1 MKSITLRK
9 ADELIPQV
17 ESILDRVFAQVRGL
31 VPDAELHHI
40 GATALPGALTKG
52 DVDVL
57 LRVTPARFQS
67 AVDVLRPHFAVK
79 QPVNWTSEFAS
90 FGDDVGH
97 DLPVGIQ
104 VVVKDSSADF
114 LLYLRDYFTARP
126 EALSEYNRLKVAHA
140 DEGEEG
146 YWRAK
151 DEFFARILASRKR

>member
-1 MKSITLRK
+1 MTSITLRK
-9 ADELIPQV
+9 ADDLRPQV
-17 ESILDRVFAQVRGL
+17 EGILRRVFAQVRAL

-57 LRVTPARFQS
+57 LRVPLGRFPA
-67 AVDVLRPHFAVK
+67 AVEVLRQHFAVK
-79 QPVNWTSEFAS
+79 QPVNWTSEFAN

-114 LLYLRDYFTARP
+114 LLYLRDYFTASP
-126 EALSEYNRLKVAHA
+126 EALREYNCLKVAHA
-140 DEGEEG
+140 DEGQEG

-151 DEFFARILASRKR
+151 DEFLARILALRKR